1 MIGLFVTL
9 GVLIGVM
16 AIVWLG
22 ASKYFE
28 KGMTYVTYFNESV
41 QGLQVDSTVKYRGVE
56 VGRVEKIRVAP
67 DNILIEVVL
76 KINLRGQLERDYVA
90 QLKAVGITGIVF
102 IELDRIG
109 PGESDRSPKINFAA
123 EHPIVSS
130 KPSDI
135 SQIVSGVQEILE
147 NIKQIDTKGI
157 SDKINS
163 TLSGV
168 QEILENI
175 KQVDTKGISDKINS
189 TLIVFEST
197 VANLNR
203 AISSVEKTL
212 AAGRLEEV
220 LVEAKNTLVKV
231 QTLASDIQG
240 EVRALNLPKTGAHL
254 ERTTARIEKILT
266 SGEVEAIL
274 AEAKGTMVKMNQLA
288 EGVDKRSVAITNNI
302 KITSENLKRASE
314 SLEMLIERVYASPSD
329 LLFGQPPP
337 PRRENK

>member
-9 GVLIGVM
+9 GVLIGVI

-147 NIKQIDTKGI
+147 NIKQI
-157 SDKINS
+157 
-163 TLSGV
+163 
-168 QEILENI
+168 
-175 KQVDTKGISDKINS
+175 DTKGISDKINS